1 MQRAYRGRPTMIV
14 WYISSGNVD
23 VVEIMDTAGS
33 PPDRPL
39 IALALKFAL
48 LLHTRATQGTYK
60 VMKRATGT
68 RLRL

>member
-39 IALALKFAL
+39 TALALKFAL
-48 LLHTRATQGTYK
+48 PLHTRATQGTYK

>member
-1 MQRAYRGRPTMIV
+1 M
-14 WYISSGNVD
+14 SSGNVD
-23 VVEIMDTAGS
+23 VVEIMDTASS

-60 VMKRATGT
+60 VMKRAT

>member
-1 MQRAYRGRPTMIV
+1 M
-14 WYISSGNVD
+14 SSGNVD

-48 LLHTRATQGTYK
+48 PLHTRATQGTYK